1 MDTKTTMTGSPVR
14 RRQQGGGEGR
24 HSAAVSSEEAVAL
37 WEALFDNDTELARDL
52 FWDAVLRDARAERH
66 REGGN
71 DDGEEERRL
80 ARVFEQ
86 WQPPPAGSSVPP
98 PVVLP
103 PAVERT
109 AVLGLRAAPHL
120 ARRPPPGPGGGRHP
134 TEGMNKPCL

>member
-1 MDTKTTMTGSPVR
+1 MDTKTRMTGAPVR

-24 HSAAVSSEEAVAL
+24 HSAAMSSEEAVAL
-37 WEALFDNDTELARDL
+37 WEALFDDDTELARDL
-52 FWDAVLRDARAERH
+52 FWDAMLRDARAERH

-120 ARRPPPGPGGGRHP
+120 ARRPPPGPAGGRHP
-134 TEGMNKPCL
+134 TEGMKKPYL